1 MSSKRSDLY
10 ISIVPQPQAAYHL
23 GMSDTADPD
32 KTTGWRG
39 SRELWLATPERTLH
53 FNFDAERGWLHDSGE
68 GTLGE
73 VLASVL
79 EDLSGEELEL
89 DIDADSL

>member
-1 MSSKRSDLY
+1 M
-10 ISIVPQPQAAYHL
+10 AGH
-23 GMSDTADPD
+23 
-32 KTTGWRG
+32 
-39 SRELWLATPERTLH
+39 PERTLH